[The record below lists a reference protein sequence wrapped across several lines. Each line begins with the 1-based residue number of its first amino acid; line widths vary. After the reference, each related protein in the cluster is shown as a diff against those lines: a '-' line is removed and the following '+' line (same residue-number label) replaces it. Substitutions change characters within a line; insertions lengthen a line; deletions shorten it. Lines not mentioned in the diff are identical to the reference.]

1 MKPYI
6 IAITGASGVVYGK
19 RLVEVMVNHKI
30 PMFLVISEPAKQ
42 IIQDEL
48 EIKLSADII
57 SSLFNAAAKKYVTV
71 FDNKDLA
78 APISSGSCKTAGMIV
93 IPCSM
98 ATLSA
103 IATGNSR
110 SLIERAADVTLKEHR
125 RLILVPREMPL
136 NAIHLKNM
144 LELSRIGVD
153 IVPPMPGFYHHPK
166 SIDEQIDFV
175 VGKVLDLLDINHH
188 LYQRWSNAK
197 SQIPN
202 PNIK

>member
-19 RLVEVMVNHKI
+19 RLVEIMVSQKI
-30 PMFLVISEPAKQ
+30 SISLVISDPAKQ
-42 IIQDEL
+42 IIEDEL
-48 EIKLSADII
+48 GIKLTTDIV
-57 SSLFNAAAKKYVTV
+57 SSLFTKAAKKYITV

-78 APISSGSCKTAGMIV
+78 APISSGSCKTSGMIV

-136 NAIHLKNM
+136 NAIHLENM
-144 LELSRIGVD
+144 LKLSRIGVD

-175 VGKVLDLLDINHH
+175 VGKVLDLLDIDHQ
-188 LYQRWSNAK
+188 LYQRW
-197 SQIPN
+197 N
-202 PNIK
+202 P

>member
-19 RLVEVMVNHKI
+19 RLVEVMSSQKI
-30 PMFLVISEPAKQ
+30 PVSLIISDPAKQ
-42 IIQDEL
+42 IIEDEL
-48 EIKLSADII
+48 GIKLTTDIV
-57 SSLFNAAAKKYVTV
+57 SSLFTKAAKKYITV
-71 FDNKDLA
+71 FNNKDLG
-78 APISSGSCKTAGMIV
+78 APISSGSYKTSGMIV

-110 SLIERAADVTLKEHR
+110 SLIERAADVILKEHR

-166 SIDEQIDFV
+166 SIADQIDFV
-175 VGKVLDLLDINHH
+175 VGKVLDLLDIDHQ
-188 LYQRWSNAK
+188 LYQRW
-197 SQIPN
+197 N
-202 PNIK
+202 PK

>member
-1 MKPYI
+1 MKPFI

-19 RLVEVMVNHKI
+19 RLVEVMLNHKI
-30 PMFLVISEPAKQ
+30 PIYLVISEPAKQ
-42 IIQDEL
+42 IIEDEL
-48 EIKLSADII
+48 AIKIGTDIVA
-57 SSLFNAAAKKYVTV
+57 SLFNATAKRYITV
-71 FDNKDLA
+71 LDNKDLA
-78 APISSGSCKTAGMIV
+78 APISSGSCKTSGMIV

-110 SLIERAADVTLKEHR
+110 SLIERAADVTLKERR

-144 LELSRIGVD
+144 LELARIGVD

-166 SIDEQIDFV
+166 SIDEMINFV
-175 VGKVLDLLDINHH
+175 VGKVLDLLDIEHN
-188 LYQRWSNAK
+188 LYQRWK
-197 SQIPN
+197 
-202 PNIK
+202 

>member
-6 IAITGASGVVYGK
+6 VAITGASGVVYGK
-19 RLVEVMVNHKI
+19 RLVECLVEQEI
-30 PMFLVISEPAKQ
+30 PVYLIISEPAKQ
-42 IIQDEL
+42 IIADEL
-48 EIKLSADII
+48 GIKVEGNKIT
-57 SSLFNAAAKKYVTV
+57 SLFGKNAKKYLAV
-71 FDNKDLA
+71 FDNNDLS
-78 APISSGSCKTAGMIV
+78 APIASGSCRIAGMIV

-166 SIDEQIDFV
+166 SIEDMVDFV
-175 VGKVLDLLDINHH
+175 VGKVLDLLDIEHN
-188 LYQRWSNAK
+188 LYKRW
-197 SQIPN
+197 N
-202 PNIK
+202 PK

>member
-6 IAITGASGVVYGK
+6 VAITGASGVIYGK
-19 RLVEVMVNHKI
+19 RLIELMVAHKI
-30 PMFLVISEPAKQ
+30 PVYLILSNPAKL

-48 EIKLSADII
+48 GITIKPDIVT
-57 SSLFNAAAKKYVTV
+57 SFLGKPAKKYVTV
-71 FDNKDLA
+71 FDNNDLA
-78 APISSGSCKTAGMIV
+78 APIASGSYKTAGMIV

-110 SLIERAADVTLKEHR
+110 NLIERAADVTLKEHR

-136 NAIHLKNM
+136 NAIHLENM
-144 LELSRIGVD
+144 LKLSQIGVD

-166 SIDEQIDFV
+166 SIEDMVDFV
-175 VGKVLDLLDINHH
+175 VGKVLDLIGIDHS
-188 LYQRWSNAK
+188 LYQRW
-197 SQIPN
+197 N
-202 PNIK
+202 PKQ

>member
-1 MKPYI
+1 MLPYI
-6 IAITGASGVVYGK
+6 VAITGASGVIYGK
-19 RLVEVMVNHKI
+19 RFVECLVDCKI
-30 PMFLVISEPAKQ
+30 PVYLILSDPAKQ

-48 EIKLSADII
+48 KIKVKPEIVT
-57 SSLFNAAAKKYVTV
+57 SLLGKTAKKYITV
-71 FDNKDLA
+71 FKNNDLT
-78 APISSGSCKTAGMIV
+78 APIASGSCKTAGMLV

-144 LELSRIGVD
+144 LELSQIGVD

-166 SIDEQIDFV
+166 AIEDMVDFV
-175 VGKVLDLLDINHH
+175 VGKVLDLLQIDHN
-188 LYQRWSNAK
+188 LYRRW
-197 SQIPN
+197 N
-202 PNIK
+202 PKN

>member
-19 RLVEVMVNHKI
+19 RLVEVMLNHKI
-30 PMFLVISEPAKQ
+30 PMHLVISEPAKQ
-42 IIQDEL
+42 IIQEEL
-48 EIKLSADII
+48 GIKLNLDVVTA
-57 SSLFNAAAKKYVTV
+57 LFGKAAKKYITM

-78 APISSGSCKTAGMIV
+78 APISSGSCKTSGMIV

-110 SLIERAADVTLKEHR
+110 SLIERAVDVTLKEHR

-153 IVPPMPGFYHHPK
+153 IVPPMPGFYHHPQ
-166 SIDEQIDFV
+166 SIDDMVDFV
-175 VGKVLDLLDINHH
+175 VGKVLDLLDIDHH
-188 LYQRWSNAK
+188 LYQRWSPK
-197 SQIPN
+197 
-202 PNIK
+202 

>member
-6 IAITGASGVVYGK
+6 VAITGASGVVYGK
-19 RLVEVMVNHKI
+19 RLVECLVAQEI
-30 PMFLVISEPAKQ
+30 PVYLIISEPAKQ
-42 IIQDEL
+42 IFADEL
-48 EIKLSADII
+48 EIKIKTDIV
-57 SSLFNAAAKKYVTV
+57 SSLFSKQAKKYITA
-71 FDNKDLA
+71 FDNKNLA

-93 IPCSM
+93 VPCSM

-144 LELSRIGVD
+144 LELSRIRVD

-166 SIDEQIDFV
+166 SIEDMVDFV
-175 VGKVLDLLDINHH
+175 VGKVLDLLEIEHN
-188 LYQRWSNAK
+188 LYRRW
-197 SQIPN
+197 N
-202 PNIK
+202 PKK